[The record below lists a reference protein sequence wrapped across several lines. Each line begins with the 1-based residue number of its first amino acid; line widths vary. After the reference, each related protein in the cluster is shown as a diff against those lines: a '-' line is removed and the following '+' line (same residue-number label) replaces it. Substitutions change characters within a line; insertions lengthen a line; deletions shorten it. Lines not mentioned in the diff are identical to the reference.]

1 MTGPR
6 IAARLPAVAVLAAIA
21 AAVAW
26 ALLPERVPVEVR
38 PVSRGPLEVRVADD
52 GVTRIK
58 ERYIVSAPLAGRMSR
73 VELHAGD
80 PVVAGETPITVI
92 EPTDPTLLDPR
103 AEAEA
108 LARVEAARAAR
119 RRVDPLLARARVAVE
134 YTAADLERARDLAPS
149 RAMSHEQLDAAE
161 RAWKT
166 AVEDEKAAAERIQ
179 ISQYELAMAEAA
191 LLRTRPQ
198 GAAGRPEDW
207 RMEIRSPVSGRV
219 LRLLRES
226 AAVVEPGTQLVVVG
240 DPTDLEIVIDLVSE
254 DAVKVHPGD
263 RCAIEAWGGARPLA
277 GRVRLVEPRGFTKI
291 SPLGVEEQ
299 RVNVIVDI
307 DSPPGDRPKL
317 GDDFRVEAAITV
329 DELADAVRV
338 PLAALFRHGRGE
350 AVFVV
355 AGSRARLV
363 PVRTGRRGD
372 REAEVLE
379 GLAGGEQ
386 VVAYPGDR
394 VADGVP
400 VVVR

>member
-263 RCAIEAWGGARPLA
+263 RCAIEAWGGERP
-277 GRVRLVEPRGFTKI
+277 
-291 SPLGVEEQ
+291 
-299 RVNVIVDI
+299 VNVIVDI